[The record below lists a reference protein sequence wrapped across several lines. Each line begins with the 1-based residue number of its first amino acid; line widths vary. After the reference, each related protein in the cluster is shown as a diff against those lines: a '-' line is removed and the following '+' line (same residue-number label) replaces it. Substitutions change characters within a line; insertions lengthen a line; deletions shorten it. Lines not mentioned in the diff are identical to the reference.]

1 MAQKKIRKTS
11 KSTTTPK
18 AKRQPRAGSKTAFVL
33 GQPLDLPA
41 KEIVARGKA
50 QGIALTEAYIYG
62 IRSRSARAGR
72 TPGKAASSVV
82 LGARAGRL
90 SASGSLESQFAN
102 LALDI
107 GLARAESILRDVRG
121 KLDQLKF

>member
-1 MAQKKIRKTS
+1 MASSKKTRKSAKPKPAPKS
-11 KSTTTPK
+11 K
-18 AKRQPRAGSKTAFVL
+18 RGPRAGSKTAFVL

-41 KEIVARGKA
+41 KEIVARGKS

-62 IRSRSARAGR
+62 IRSRSARATRRKGLGGALSGGR
-72 TPGKAASSVV
+72 T
-82 LGARAGRL
+82 RL
-90 SASGSLESQFAN
+90 AASGSLENQFAL

-121 KLDQLKF
+121 KLDAIKF